1 MSELPIPER
10 RPVYGAR
17 LDDIDLDLVRRH
29 IRTAIEKRGFDGPT
43 EPIEYLTRYHCLARE
58 GDELVPTVV
67 GILTFTPEPDRW
79 LDTAGIDIAQ
89 FSGAQTHSTALLF
102 SRQVRGPI
110 VEMITRALDL
120 LWTRSEHRYHLR
132 GSERIEEHAYNQTV
146 IRELTVNALC
156 HRSWDLAGSMARIEM
171 HPDCMRWI
179 TPGGLPAGVTVENIR
194 VAQVSRNPALA
205 QILYHAGLVEK
216 FGMGI
221 DTVLDILSTWGCD
234 PPTYRDD
241 TNFFT
246 FQVWARPLDSLTRQP
261 DILELTPRQE
271 RILEEIGR
279 RRVSSSTEIADSI
292 GEARRNIQ
300 RDLQAL
306 VKAGLLHVD
315 GPTSRS
321 RYRLVHK

>member
-17 LDDIDLDLVRRH
+17 LEDIDLDLVRRH
-29 IRTAIEKRGFDGPT
+29 IRTAIDKRGYDGPT
-43 EPIEYLTRYHCLARE
+43 EPIDYLTRYHCLTRD
-58 GDELVPTVV
+58 GDNLVPTVV
-67 GILTFTPEPDRW
+67 GILAFAPEPDRW

-110 VEMITRALDL
+110 VEMITRAVDL

-132 GSERIEEHAYNQTV
+132 GSERIEEHAYNLTV

-156 HRSWDLAGSMARIEM
+156 HRSWDLAGAMARIEM

-179 TPGGLPAGVTVENIR
+179 TPGGLPPGVTVENIR

-234 PPTYRDD
+234 PPTYGDD
-241 TNFFT
+241 TYFFYLPG
-246 FQVWARPLDSLTRQP
+246 VGAP
-261 DILELTPRQE
+261 PRQ
-271 RILEEIGR
+271 
-279 RRVSSSTEIADSI
+279 
-292 GEARRNIQ
+292 
-300 RDLQAL
+300 RDA
-306 VKAGLLHVD
+306 A
-315 GPTSRS
+315 T
-321 RYRLVHK
+321 